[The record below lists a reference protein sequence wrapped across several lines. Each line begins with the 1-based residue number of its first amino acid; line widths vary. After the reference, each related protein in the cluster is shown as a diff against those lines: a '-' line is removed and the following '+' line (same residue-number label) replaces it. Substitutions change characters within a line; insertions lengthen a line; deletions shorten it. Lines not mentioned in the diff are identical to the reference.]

1 MSGDLKFERGRKSPK
16 KQAKGENGQEEE
28 KWVLGAHSFPGV
40 PTDQSINVKFER
52 GRGRGSLKR

>member
-28 KWVLGAHSFPGV
+28 KWVLAAHSFPFL
-40 PTDQSINVKFER
+40 SM
-52 GRGRGSLKR
+52 